1 MAHNLDISPSIQIK
15 FSHIKCLSSDLISN
29 LCPNDQPH
37 IMEEV
42 KRKIQ
47 IQTNLKSCQH
57 LPFRKNVK
65 NAIIQCRKKI
75 TKQNFHA
82 NLVNSS
88 KCCKSIPPATL
99 CIVPGKISIG
109 RHMVDY
115 ERQVSMVRKEKKW
128 NWKEQKLIPI
138 PDLIPNLPKIAK
150 TETRERFAYL
160 SPRGFRKYL

>member
-65 NAIIQCRKKI
+65 NAIIQCRKKS
-75 TKQNFHA
+75 QQHFHA

-88 KCCKSIPPATL
+88 KCCKSIPPATYAL
-99 CIVPGKISIG
+99 S
-109 RHMVDY
+109 
-115 ERQVSMVRKEKKW
+115 QVKSQSVVTWWITSDRFPWFEKK
-128 NWKEQKLIPI
+128 KSETE
-138 PDLIPNLPKIAK
+138 K
-150 TETRERFAYL
+150 TEKNK
-160 SPRGFRKYL
+160 S